1 MTRPVKIGIFITA
14 MAGGMRD
21 GALKWRDLHQM
32 ANRAEEVGF
41 DSFWIPDHL
50 IFKNPDQPV
59 HGPWECWSLLSALA
73 ATTSRME
80 LGTAVTCVGFRSPG
94 LLAKMADTVD
104 EISGGRLV
112 LGLGAGWHEPEYE
125 AFGYPFD
132 SRFDRFD
139 EAATVIRGLLREGHI
154 DHQGEFY
161 TLDDCELRPR
171 GPRPEGPP
179 ILIGALAN
187 RPRML
192 GLVAKH
198 ADLWNG
204 WLLHARSHVDEVP
217 PMRKAVDQA
226 CLKIGR
232 DPATLVR
239 TIGLSVDQRPA
250 SEQGT
255 GMATGAKPMTG
266 TVEEIADHLRA
277 FGREGIAHIQVT
289 PMVQGVAGIEAL
301 APVLERLDA

>member
-1 MTRPVKIGIFITA
+1 MTRPVKVGIFITA
-14 MAGGMRD
+14 MSGGMRD
-21 GALKWRDLHQM
+21 GALKWHDLQQM
-32 ANRAEEVGF
+32 AERAEALGF
-41 DSFWIPDHL
+41 DSYWVPDHL
-50 IFKNPDQPV
+50 IFRNPDQLA

-80 LGTAVTCVGFRSPG
+80 IGTLVTCIGFRNPG

-125 AFGYPFD
+125 AFGYSFD
-132 SRFDRFD
+132 HRFERFD
-139 EAATVIRGLLREGHI
+139 EAVTVIRALLREGQV
-154 DHQGEFY
+154 DFEGEFY
-161 TLDDCELRPR
+161 TLKDCELRPR
-171 GPRPEGPP
+171 GPRPKGPP

-204 WLLHARSHVDEVP
+204 WLLHGRSHVDQVP
-217 PMRKAVDQA
+217 SLRDAVDQA
-226 CLKIGR
+226 CEKADR
-232 DPATLVR
+232 DPRSLVR
-239 TIGLSVDQRPA
+239 TIGVAIDQRPE
-250 SEQGT
+250 SEQGS
-255 GMATGAKPMTG
+255 GMASGSIPMTG
-266 TVEEIADHLRA
+266 TVVEIAEHLRA
-277 FGREGIAHIQVT
+277 FGREGISHIQVT

-301 APVLERLDA
+301 APVLELLDD

>member
-14 MAGGMRD
+14 MVGGMRD
-21 GALKWRDLHQM
+21 GALKWRDLQQM
-32 ANRAEEVGF
+32 ANRAERLGF
-41 DSFWIPDHL
+41 DSFWVPDHL

-73 ATTSRME
+73 ATTSKME
-80 LGTAVTCVGFRSPG
+80 IGTLVTCIGFRNPG

-132 SRFDRFD
+132 HRFDRFD
-139 EAATVIRGLLREGHI
+139 EALTVIRTLLREGHI
-154 DHQGEFY
+154 NHEGEYY
-161 TLDDCELRPR
+161 TLKDCELRPR

-179 ILIGALAN
+179 ILIGALASK
-187 RPRML
+187 PRML

-198 ADLWNG
+198 ADQWNG
-204 WLLHARSHVDEVP
+204 WLLHGRSHVDEVP
-217 PMRKAVDQA
+217 PLRDAVDRA
-226 CLKIGR
+226 CEKIGR
-232 DPATLVR
+232 DPASLVR
-239 TIGLSVDQRPA
+239 TIGVVIDQRPETERGA
-250 SEQGT
+250 
-255 GMATGAKPMTG
+255 GMASGAQPMTG
-266 TVEEIADHLRA
+266 SVEEIAGHLNA
-277 FGREGIAHIQVT
+277 FGREGISHIQAT

-301 APVLERLDA
+301 APVLELLDA